1 MNINEAT
8 TDAVREATTD
18 AVRALVCRSLG
29 PDLQGVAVGGVALN
43 APGPQEVHIRV
54 RSAALNF
61 PDLLM
66 TEGRYQYKPDLPFV
80 LGTEG
85 AGEVLACGR
94 DVAQFKQGDRV
105 SFSVRC
111 GAIAEQVVVDAAHV
125 TGSPQEFNDDQA
137 AAYHV
142 GAITAYVALVVRGNL
157 QPGETLLVHG
167 ASGGMGFAAVQLGVH
182 LGANVI
188 ATGTSDT
195 KLGVV
200 TAAGAHHVL
209 NLKNG
214 FREQV
219 KTLTA
224 GEGADVIYD
233 PVGGDVFDESVR
245 CIRWGGRLL
254 VIGFAGGRIAS
265 IAANMPLIKGFS
277 VVGVRAGEEVRHQ
290 PVLGPTYLRKVLA
303 LANAGVFKPHI
314 GAVFTLDQSLEAL
327 KSLSRRQFAGKVVIR
342 P

>member
-1 MNINEAT
+1 MST
-8 TDAVREATTD
+8 TTVGT
-18 AVRALVCRSLG
+18 VRALCCRSLG
-29 PDLQGVAVGGVALN
+29 PALQGVAVGTVALP
-43 APGPQEVHIRV
+43 ALGPQDVHIRV

-66 TEGRYQYKPDLPFV
+66 TEGKYQYKPDLPFV
-80 LGTEG
+80 MGTEG
-85 AGEVLACGR
+85 AGEVLACGQE
-94 DVAQFKQGDRV
+94 VAPFKPGDRV
-105 SFSVRC
+105 SFHVRS
-111 GAIAEQVVVDAAHV
+111 GAIAEQVVVNVAHV
-125 TGSPQEFNDDQA
+125 TASPQGFNDDDA

-167 ASGGMGFAAVQLGVH
+167 ASGGMGMAAVQLGAH
-182 LGANVI
+182 LGATVI

-195 KLGVV
+195 KLAAVQV
-200 TAAGAHHVL
+200 AGAHHVL

-219 KTLTA
+219 KALTA
-224 GEGADVIYD
+224 NEGADVIYD

-254 VIGFAGGRIAS
+254 VIGFAGGRIPS
-265 IAANMPLIKGFS
+265 IGANMPLIKGFS
-277 VVGVRAGEEVRHQ
+277 VVGVRAGEEVRRQ
-290 PVLGPTYLRKVLA
+290 PVLGSTYLRKVQA
-303 LANAGVFKPHI
+303 LADAGVFKPHI
-314 GAVFTLDQSLEAL
+314 GAIFGLGQSLEAL
-327 KSLSRRQFAGKVVIR
+327 KSLSQRQFAGKVVIR